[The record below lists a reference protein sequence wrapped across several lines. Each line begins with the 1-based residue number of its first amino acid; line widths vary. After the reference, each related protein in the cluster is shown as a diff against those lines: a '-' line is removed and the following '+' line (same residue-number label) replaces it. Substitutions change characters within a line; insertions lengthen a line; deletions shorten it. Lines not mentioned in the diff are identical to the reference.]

1 MDEPAENPTPSA
13 ATVFTDTGIEAAAA
27 GAPDVPLALVSDAS
41 WQPASHNKLTNATQA
56 AGGKDKRN
64 VENKRA
70 SMKSALKVENQKL
83 KAWLLLIGPVHARE
97 VGLDYKREQSGR
109 TQSILELLPNFR
121 FVRKRVG
128 WIACLEHVFHTGLH

>member
-13 ATVFTDTGIEAAAA
+13 ATVFTDTGTKAAAA

-41 WQPASHNKLTNATQA
+41 WQPASHNKLTNAVQA
-56 AGGKDKRN
+56 AADKDKRN

-70 SMKSALKVENQKL
+70 SMKGALKVKNQKL
-83 KAWLLLIGPVHARE
+83 KAWLLLIGPVHAC
-97 VGLDYKREQSGR
+97 VTGPDYKREQSGR

-121 FVRKRVG
+121 LVRKRVG